1 MVYLTTM
8 TFGRRYALSLLF
20 LGDLLVFCFSLL
32 LTLLLRYG
40 GFPDQDILQAYVGAF
55 SLLFVVWL
63 LVFYMA
69 GLYSKQ
75 VLLFRSGVPQAI
87 LRTQIFNIIIAALLF
102 FFASG
107 IGIAPKTSL
116 AIYLVISLLGI
127 FIWRLAWFP
136 RLTKPLKRERAAII
150 GSGPEVQEL
159 VREINQNPR
168 YHLEACVVQDPA
180 ELNGKS
186 PEAFVA
192 ELAEKRISLLVVDSE
207 NESVH
212 TVLPTVYQ
220 LSLTNRAYQYADFHK
235 VYEEVFD
242 RVPLSLLRYDWFLKH
257 ITLPKTDL
265 YAFVKRI
272 IDIAG
277 ALVMALVTIIM
288 TPFLFVLMRI
298 EGPGPVFIA
307 QDRLGQG
314 GARMKAYKFRSMRL
328 NKASSNEWTTE
339 EKKTNPVTAIGS
351 VLRKSS
357 LDEFPQFINILKGEL
372 SLIGPRNDI
381 EGLGLRLAQELPYY
395 NVRYVVKPGLTGWA
409 QINQKYEQGNI
420 SPQSIEET
428 KVRLAYD
435 FYYIKHR
442 SLALDLV
449 IALKTVKRMLFRVSS
464 W

>member
-8 TFGRRYALSLLF
+8 TFGRRYALGLLF
-20 LGDLLVFCFSLL
+20 LGDLLVFCFSLV

-40 GFPDQDILQAYVGAF
+40 GFPNEEIVRAYIGAF
-55 SLLFVVWL
+55 SILFVVWL

-75 VLLFRSGVPQAI
+75 VLLYRSGVPQAI
-87 LRTQIFNIIIAALLF
+87 LRTQIFNIVLAALLF
-102 FFASG
+102 FFAPG

-116 AIYLVISLLGI
+116 AIYLVISLLCI
-127 FIWRLAWFP
+127 FMWRLWIFP
-136 RLTKPLKRERAAII
+136 KLSKPVVRERAALL
-150 GSGPEVQEL
+150 GHGPEVEEFVQE
-159 VREINQNPR
+159 VNSNPR
-168 YHLEACVVQDPA
+168 YHLEFVLVENPA
-180 ELNGKS
+180 ALIVEQFDAFARELS
-186 PEAFVA
+186 
-192 ELAEKRISLLVVDSE
+192 EKKVSLVVIDAE
-207 NESVH
+207 HETTRPLLPAIYEL
-212 TVLPTVYQ
+212 TV
-220 LSLTNRAYQYADFHK
+220 SGGRFQYADFHQL
-235 VYEEVFD
+235 YEEVFD
-242 RVPLSLLRYDWFLKH
+242 RVPLSLLRYDWFLKN
-257 ITLPKTDL
+257 ISVSTVSVYSLT
-265 YAFVKRI
+265 KRLF
-272 IDIAG
+272 DIVGGLLMGIA
-277 ALVMALVTIIM
+277 TIII

-298 EGPGPVFIA
+298 EGPGPLFIA
-307 QDRLGQG
+307 QERLGEG
-314 GARMKAYKFRSMRL
+314 GTRMKVYKFRSMRL
-328 NKASSNEWTTE
+328 NNSASREWITE
-339 EKKTNPVTAIGS
+339 EKQKNPITSIGS

-381 EGLGLRLAQELPYY
+381 EGLGMRLAQELPYY
-395 NVRYVVKPGLTGWA
+395 SVRYMVKPGLTGWA

>member
-8 TFGRRYALSLLF
+8 TFGRRYALALLF
-20 LGDLLVFCFSLL
+20 LGDLVVFCFSLL
-32 LTLLLRYG
+32 LTLLLRYSG
-40 GFPDQDILQAYVGAF
+40 LPSEDIVEAYIGAF
-55 SLLFVVWL
+55 SILFILWL

-87 LRTQIFNIIIAALLF
+87 LRTQIFNIILAALLF
-102 FFASG
+102 FLVPG

-116 AIYLVISLLGI
+116 AIYLVISLLCI
-127 FIWRLAWFP
+127 FIWRLAVFP
-136 RLTKPLKRERAAII
+136 RLTKPLKRERAAIV
-150 GSGPEVQEL
+150 GSGPEVEEL
-159 VREINQNPR
+159 VHEINQNPR
-168 YHLEACVVQDPA
+168 YHLEACIVQDPV
-180 ELNGKS
+180 ELSKKGIETFS
-186 PEAFVA
+186 H
-192 ELAEKRISLLVVDSE
+192 ELARERISLLVVDAD
-207 NESVH
+207 NELARAF
-212 TVLPTVYQ
+212 LPMVYQ
-220 LSLTNRAYQYADFHK
+220 LAFNRHLYQYADFHQL
-235 VYEEVFD
+235 YEEVFD
-242 RVPLSLLRYDWFLKH
+242 RVPLSLLRYDWFLKN
-257 ITLPKTDL
+257 ITLPTFSVYTL
-265 YAFVKRI
+265 VKRAF
-272 IDIAG
+272 DIVG
-277 ALVMALVTIIM
+277 GLVMGVATVLI

-307 QDRLGQG
+307 QERLGQG
-314 GARMKAYKFRSMRL
+314 GTRTKVYKFRSMRL
-328 NKASSNEWTTE
+328 NNSASGEWTTE
-339 EKKTNPVTAIGS
+339 EKQKNPITVIGS

-381 EGLGLRLAQELPYY
+381 EGLGNRLAHEIPYY
-395 NVRYVVKPGLTGWA
+395 NVRYTVQPGLTGWA